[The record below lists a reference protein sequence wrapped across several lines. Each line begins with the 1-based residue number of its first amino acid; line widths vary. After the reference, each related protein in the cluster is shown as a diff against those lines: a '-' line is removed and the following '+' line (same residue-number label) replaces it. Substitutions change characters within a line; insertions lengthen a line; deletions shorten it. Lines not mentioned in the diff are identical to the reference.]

1 VTRLHMPHPHLAE
14 RFAAAFSSALHRGL
28 SADDLT
34 TSAAV
39 ARWAEWTPTHT
50 WMAEHGRNEGEA
62 R

>member
-1 VTRLHMPHPHLAE
+1 MTRLSVPHPDF
-14 RFAAAFSSALHRGL
+14 FAALRELLHHYR

-50 WMAEHGRNEGEA
+50 WMAEHGRNEGETRA
-62 R
+62 

>member
-1 VTRLHMPHPHLAE
+1 MRLPHLPHPHLPQ
-14 RFAAAFSSALHRGL
+14 LWHRGL

-50 WMAEHGRNEGEA
+50 WMAEHGRNEGET

>member
-1 VTRLHMPHPHLAE
+1 VSRVRGPHPHFFE
-14 RFAAAFSSALHRGL
+14 RLSVVREWLHHNR

-39 ARWAEWTPTHT
+39 ARWAEWKTPDQWEADQH
-50 WMAEHGRNEGEA
+50 HNEGET

>member
-1 VTRLHMPHPHLAE
+1 MSLHLAD

-39 ARWAEWTPTHT
+39 ARWAEWKTPEQWEADQH
-50 WMAEHGRNEGEA
+50 HNKGET